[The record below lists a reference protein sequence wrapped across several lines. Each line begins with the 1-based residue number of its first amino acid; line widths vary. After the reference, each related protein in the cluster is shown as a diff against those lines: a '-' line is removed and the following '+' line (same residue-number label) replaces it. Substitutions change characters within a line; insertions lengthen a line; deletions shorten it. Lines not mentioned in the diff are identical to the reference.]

1 MLAMKTKTKRRSG
14 STLIEIILVMTILV
28 IISAMSIPSLQS
40 MYGSYKLNG
49 GVDAVRSAWADAR
62 ARAIE
67 EGRPYRFSVEQDGSS
82 YRVAPNQDDY
92 WVGGNNGPDDDPNGK
107 GLILEKSLPS
117 GVRFAV
123 NGEPSNPSTV
133 EEPTKD
139 TLEEKPVTT
148 SNWTT
153 AVIFEPDGTSKH
165 DVGVQFSVRGCKATT
180 LQLRGMTGTVSV
192 KTEK

>member
-1 MLAMKTKTKRRSG
+1 MPAMKMKRRSG
-14 STLIEIILVMTILV
+14 STLIEIILVMAILV
-28 IISAMSIPSLQS
+28 IISAMSVPSLQS

-49 GVDAVRSAWADAR
+49 GVDSVRSAWADAR

-92 WVGGNNGPDDDPNGK
+92 WTGGNGPDDDPNGR
-107 GLILEKSLPS
+107 GLILEKSLPA
-117 GVRFAV
+117 GVRFSV
-123 NGEPSNPSTV
+123 NGEPSNPSPA

-139 TLEEKPVTT
+139 TLDEKPVTT

-153 AVIFEPDGTSKH
+153 AVIFEPDGTSKQ
-165 DVGVQFSVRGCKATT
+165 DVGVLFTVRGCKPTT

>member
-1 MLAMKTKTKRRSG
+1 MLPMKTTKRRSG
-14 STLIEIILVMTILV
+14 STLIEIILVMAILI

-67 EGRPYRFSVEQDGSS
+67 EGRPYRFSVEQDGSA
-82 YRVAPNQDDY
+82 YRVAPHQDDY
-92 WVGGNNGPDDDPNGK
+92 WQGGNNGPDDDPNGK

-123 NGEPSNPSTV
+123 NGEPSNPNTP

-139 TLEEKPVTT
+139 SLEDKPVTNT
-148 SNWTT
+148 NWTT
-153 AVIFEPDGTSKH
+153 AVIFEPDGTSKQ
-165 DVGVQFSVRGCKATT
+165 DVGIQFTVRGCKPTT